1 MLQLSRLHFGCWTC
15 AHRDALLSSRGKSFV
30 CLIQWFPHTTLD
42 IFFFLLLHLHRHC
55 RALSSSS
62 PRATSTWLSTT
73 SRCCMTESWPAPSLS
88 PTTPRQRMPSSAWSR
103 RPGKTLPSSSTH
115 RTHSC
120 YRLVWLVS
128 SERARSKSQPTALDV
143 FSNAYVN
150 DWSGMKWL
158 LSVIIELVF
167 HRLTHTRLNC
177 ICENK
182 WYLPCTVD
190 IRDFLSI
197 RYYSWYDI

>member
-42 IFFFLLLHLHRHC
+42 IFFFLLLLHLHRHC

-103 RPGKTLPSSSTH
+103 RPGKTLPSLSTH

-158 LSVIIELVF
+158 LSVIIKLVF
-167 HRLTHTRLNC
+167 HRLTHARLNC
-177 ICENK
+177 ICEK
-182 WYLPCTVD
+182 
-190 IRDFLSI
+190 
-197 RYYSWYDI
+197 